1 MAPGTSADLYV
12 RREGSGTPV
21 VLLHGIA
28 GDHTMWGSVPHDL
41 AKDHLV
47 LVPDLRGHGR
57 TPLPAGS
64 TMSFPELVGDVV
76 AMLDREGV
84 ARAHLVGLS
93 AGGFLALTLALSH
106 PERVRSVTLVS
117 SAGICDRH
125 TRSIGERWVTT
136 YREEGFDAF
145 ILRLLKDLY
154 YPDWIEAHMEVAD
167 RVRERLE
174 HADLTA
180 SLTWCE
186 SIRSFDT
193 RGRLAG
199 MRAPLFV
206 IQGMDDQVIDASHA
220 RLLRQTLQKTEVRL
234 LAQTGHMVP
243 IERPTETAEAIR
255 SWISRRD
262 ASPPA

>member
-1 MAPGTSADLYV
+1 MAPATSAELYV
-12 RREGSGTPV
+12 RREGAGTPI

-28 GDHTMWGSVPHDL
+28 GDHTMWGLVPHDL

-47 LVPDLRGHGR
+47 LVPDLRGHGKS
-57 TPLPAGS
+57 PLPPGT
-64 TMSFPELVGDVV
+64 TMGFSELAGDVL
-76 AMLDREGV
+76 AMLDREGID
-84 ARAHLVGLS
+84 RAHLVGLS
-93 AGGFLALTLALSH
+93 AGGFLALTIALAH
-106 PERVRSVTLVS
+106 PERVRTVTLVS

-136 YREEGFDAF
+136 FREEGFDAF
-145 ILRLLKDLY
+145 LLRLLKDLY

-180 SLTWCE
+180 TLAWCE
-186 SIRSFDT
+186 SIRAFDT

-199 MRAPLFV
+199 MEAPLFV
-206 IQGMDDQVIDASHA
+206 IQGMDDQVIDPSHA
-220 RLLRQTLQKTEVRL
+220 RLLRQTIQGTEVRL

-243 IERPTETAEAIR
+243 VERPTETAEAIR
-255 SWISRRD
+255 GWVSRRD
-262 ASPPA
+262 AAPVV